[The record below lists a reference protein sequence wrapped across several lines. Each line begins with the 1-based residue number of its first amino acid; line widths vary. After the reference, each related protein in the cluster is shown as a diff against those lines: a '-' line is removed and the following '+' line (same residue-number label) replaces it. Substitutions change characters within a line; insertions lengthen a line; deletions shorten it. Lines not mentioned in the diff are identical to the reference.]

1 MLLIF
6 LFLILIT
13 HTQQSALLKILYKT
27 SLASP
32 LFIDFPVPIQESE
45 RFLRFF
51 EWNLE
56 LFGWGVKIHVRH
68 EKRDIIINPYNITFA
83 RNI

>member
-1 MLLIF
+1 MLFFIF
-6 LFLILIT
+6 
-13 HTQQSALLKILYKT
+13 QRQRALLKILYKT
-27 SLASP
+27 SLASS

-56 LFGWGVKIHVRH
+56 LFGWGGINRIEYSYMYAHT
-68 EKRDIIINPYNITFA
+68 EKRWK
-83 RNI
+83 